1 MAEERKKLTVPDLAL
16 KKQAGEK
23 VVMAS
28 IPDYP
33 SAVWA
38 ERAGLDIAA
47 VGDSLG
53 MVSYGFP
60 NTLPVTIDMMI
71 AHAQAVR
78 RGAPNCMIMVS
89 MPYGSYATPDVGVIN
104 ALRLMKEGG
113 ADVVKMQVGRE
124 KAPIIRAIADAGVP
138 VMSHVGM
145 CPHFVHQYGGFKLQG
160 RTADEALRI
169 VEDGFEIEAVP
180 APVAKA
186 VDDAVK
192 IFTFGIGAGGAS
204 CGQLLLAFDLLGV
217 FDQFK
222 PKFTKRYAN
231 VSGIAVAALAE
242 FAAEVRAG
250 KFPDAEHSYGM
261 KPRRSRSSS
270 RRSRTGRRSDAAA
283 GAPRETGRQRRCRHF
298 NGRTEHAA
306 APAVP
311 SPRRAHE
318 QFEAD
323 GNSSPPAR
331 PPQPRGGDRRT
342 AIVRAQEVALAVPVD
357 VARPSSPTRRSG
369 FLRGASR

>member
-1 MAEERKKLTVPDLAL
+1 
-16 KKQAGEK
+16 
-23 VVMAS
+23 MAS

-38 ERAGLDIAA
+38 ERAGIDIAA

-78 RGAPNCMIMVS
+78 RGAPNCLIMVS
-89 MPYGSYATPDVGVIN
+89 MTYGSYATPELGVTN

-113 ADVVKMQVGRE
+113 ADVVKMQGGKE
-124 KAPIIRAIADAGVP
+124 KVPVIKAIADAGVP

-160 RTADEALRI
+160 RTAEEAMRI
-169 VEDGFEIEAVP
+169 VEDGLAIEAAGAVGFEIEAVP

-186 VDDAVK
+186 VDDAVR
-192 IFTFGIGAGGAS
+192 IFTFAIGAGPAS

-222 PKFTKRYAN
+222 PKFTKRYAQISD
-231 VSGIAVAALAE
+231 VAVDALKRY
-242 FAAEVRAG
+242 AAEVRGG
-250 KFPDAEHSYGM
+250 KFPDADHSYGM
-261 KPRRSRSSS
+261 KP
-270 RRSRTGRRSDAAA
+270 
-283 GAPRETGRQRRCRHF
+283 E
-298 NGRTEHAA
+298 E
-306 APAVP
+306 
-311 SPRRAHE
+311 
-318 QFEAD
+318 EARL
-323 GNSSPPAR
+323 AKLL
-331 PPQPRGGDRRT
+331 
-342 AIVRAQEVALAVPVD
+342 AQGK
-357 VARPSSPTRRSG
+357 R
-369 FLRGASR
+369 

>member
-1 MAEERKKLTVPDLAL
+1 MSEERKKLTVPDLAAR
-16 KKQAGEK
+16 KKAGEK

-38 ERAGLDIAA
+38 ERAGIDIAA

-53 MVSYGFP
+53 MVSYGFA

-89 MPYGSYATPDVGVIN
+89 MTYGSYATADLGVMN

-113 ADVVKMQVGRE
+113 ADVVKMQGGKE

-145 CPHFVHQYGGFKLQG
+145 CPHFVHTYGGFKLQG
-160 RTADEALRI
+160 RTAEDALRI
-169 VEDGFEIEAVP
+169 IDDGIAIEEAGACGFEIEAVP

-186 VDDAVK
+186 VDDAVD
-192 IFTFGIGAGGAS
+192 IFTFSIGAGPAS

-222 PKFTKRYAN
+222 PKFTKRYAQI
-231 VSGIAVAALAE
+231 SEIAVAALTQYAS
-242 FAAEVRAG
+242 EVRGGA
-250 KFPDAEHSYGM
+250 FPDADHSYGM
-261 KPRRSRSSS
+261 KP
-270 RRSRTGRRSDAAA
+270 
-283 GAPRETGRQRRCRHF
+283 E
-298 NGRTEHAA
+298 
-306 APAVP
+306 
-311 SPRRAHE
+311 
-318 QFEAD
+318 EAD
-323 GNSSPPAR
+323 R
-331 PPQPRGGDRRT
+331 LEQ
-342 AIVRAQEVALAVPVD
+342 ALA
-357 VARPSSPTRRSG
+357 RR
-369 FLRGASR
+369 R

>member
-1 MAEERKKLTVPDLAL
+1 MPEERKKLTVPELAQR
-16 KKQAGEK
+16 KKAGEK

-38 ERAGLDIAA
+38 ERAGIDIAA

-71 AHAQAVR
+71 QHAQAVR
-78 RGAPNCMIMVS
+78 RGAPGCLIMVS
-89 MPYGSYATPDVGVIN
+89 MTYGSYATPDIGVAN

-113 ADVVKMQVGRE
+113 ADIVKMQGGKE
-124 KAPIIRAIADAGVP
+124 KVPVIRAIADAGVP

-160 RTADEALRI
+160 RSAEEALKI
-169 VEDGFEIEAVP
+169 VEDGIAIEKAGAVGFEIEAVP
-180 APVAKA
+180 APVAEA
-186 VDDAVK
+186 VDAAVD
-192 IFTFGIGAGGAS
+192 IFTFSIGAGPAS

-222 PKFTKRYAN
+222 PKFTKRYAQISE
-231 VSGIAVAALAE
+231 VAVAALRRYAE
-242 FAAEVRAG
+242 EVRAG

-261 KPRRSRSSS
+261 KPEEEQRLQALLKS
-270 RRSRTGRRSDAAA
+270 RRAA
-283 GAPRETGRQRRCRHF
+283 
-298 NGRTEHAA
+298 
-306 APAVP
+306 
-311 SPRRAHE
+311 
-318 QFEAD
+318 
-323 GNSSPPAR
+323 
-331 PPQPRGGDRRT
+331 
-342 AIVRAQEVALAVPVD
+342 
-357 VARPSSPTRRSG
+357 
-369 FLRGASR
+369 